1 MTVTGLG
8 ISNQEHLYNRYEV
21 STNKQ
26 GVGGGGGGGS
36 TLGLNNTSRKVSGTA
51 GI

>member
-26 GVGGGGGGGS
+26 GGVGWGGH
-36 TLGLNNTSRKVSGTA
+36 LGAAWA
-51 GI
+51 GRQHAGVKQ

>member
-26 GVGGGGGGGS
+26 GVGG
-36 TLGLNNTSRKVSGTA
+36 TLVLHGQAARWG
-51 GI
+51 